1 MDSTKPELG
10 TSESPNFSIDF
21 LKEIKFK
28 NPRKKRE
35 RIIVDSKKI
44 PKVDLKNKL
53 VSSGI
58 LEEEDSPLQIIL
70 FAKKEGRK
78 RSFGIL
84 ANMGAKDL
92 AGLYVTSENY
102 EDINGEPIFSVT
114 VKCPRR
120 DENNKYDHTETNSGP
135 VVEDPVGSKLLNE
148 VFGAFMASYTEEPL
162 SMTPPPTTYSPS

>member
-1 MDSTKPELG
+1 MDSTKPEFE
-10 TSESPNFSIDF
+10 TSEPQNFSIDF

-28 NPRKKRE
+28 KPRKKLE

-44 PKVDLKNKL
+44 PKVDLKSKL

-58 LEEEDSPLQIIL
+58 LEEGDSPLQIIL
-70 FAKKEGRK
+70 FAKREGLR

-84 ANMGAKDL
+84 ANMGAKDV

-102 EDINGEPIFSVT
+102 DDINGDPIFSVT

-120 DENNKYDHTETNSGP
+120 DENDKYDHTETNSGP
-135 VVEDPVGSKLLNE
+135 VIEDPVSSKLLNE
-148 VFGAFMASYTEEPL
+148 VFGAFMASYIKEPL
-162 SMTPPPTTYSPS
+162 SITPPPTTYSPS